1 MKVRGQKLVAAV
13 SQGATPVSEK
23 GTTILKPLSVLD

>member
-1 MKVRGQKLVAAV
+1 MKGREQKLVAAV

-23 GTTILKPLSVLD
+23 GTTILKPVCP